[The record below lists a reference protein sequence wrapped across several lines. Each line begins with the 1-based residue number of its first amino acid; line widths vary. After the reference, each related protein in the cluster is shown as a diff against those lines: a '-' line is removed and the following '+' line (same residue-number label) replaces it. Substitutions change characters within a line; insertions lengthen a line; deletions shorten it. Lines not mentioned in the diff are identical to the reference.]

1 MEIAVIIVLLALIY
15 NTHAIGRKLDKIIEG
30 LNSIKDQNNKVDDY

>member
-1 MEIAVIIVLLALIY
+1 MIIIVIVILLALIH

-30 LNSIKDQNNKVDDY
+30 LNSIKDQNNQVEDH